1 MTDIIFLRNLHIDT
15 LIGIFDWERTAKQ
28 TLIFDIE
35 MAFDCS
41 RAGESDA
48 IEDALDYKAVY
59 DRLVAFVSQSE
70 FFLIEKLAA
79 QMIAI
84 IQQEFPVSWVKLTVN
99 KKGAVGANIDVG
111 VIIERGIR

>member
-1 MTDIIFLRNLHIDT
+1 MTDIIFLRNVHIDA

-41 RAGESDA
+41 DAGQSDS
-48 IEDALDYKAVY
+48 IDDTLDYKAVY
-59 DRLVAFVSQSE
+59 DRLVTFVSQSE

-84 IQQEFPVSWVKLTVN
+84 IQQEFQVTWVKLTVN

-111 VIIERGIR
+111 VIMERGMR

>member
-41 RAGESDA
+41 RAGQSDA
-48 IEDALDYKAVY
+48 IE
-59 DRLVAFVSQSE
+59 SQSE

-111 VIIERGIR
+111 VIMERGIR

>member
-41 RAGESDA
+41 HAGQSDA
-48 IEDALDYKAVY
+48 IEDALDYKSVY
-59 DRLVAFVSQSE
+59 DRLVAFVSESE
-70 FFLIEKLAA
+70 FFLIEKLAV

-84 IQQEFPVSWVKLTVN
+84 IQQEFHVSWVKLTVN

-111 VIIERGIR
+111 VIMERGIR